1 MFEDSNLRVVGLGP
15 ASSYQSTFGSLF
27 DPRVIIENIQKLRH
41 PTTLDLLSGFE
52 AVAKPGIR
60 SRMRLSEDPCQPT
73 DYSALRPFTPQEIR
87 NIYRGDIL
95 FCPEDDIHVP
105 MLTVNETIKLAARLR
120 APHHRLG
127 HCREECAEAVAD
139 MLLTVFDLKK
149 VRHTLVGD
157 AGIRAILAGTV
168 FLKVPKSTE
177 GYFSRG
183 GVIFASLFPAL
194 MTMSEIPELFAQR
207 AVVLRHKKLLR
218 GELYTALTMIGGL
231 NLNPLPYAFE
241 FVVTNEFRTVNGQ
254 CEQLAMVHRGL
265 GHENISINK
274 QACPIVGPTH
284 DCLFVRGATTLASS
298 GLSPSVSFIFTEMN
312 TCTPATSGATFFKR
326 TAKNKLPGKV
336 NGETHNE
343 EENLGGFIAP
353 GRLAA
358 LMGESGTG
366 KTTLLNVLS
375 QRVYTG
381 VATGDKFVNGQ
392 AVPSDFQA
400 QTGYCRQTG
409 THIPK
414 ATVREAFLLSAKLR
428 QPFHAS
434 G

>member
-1 MFEDSNLRVVGLGP
+1 
-15 ASSYQSTFGSLF
+15 
-27 DPRVIIENIQKLRH
+27 
-41 PTTLDLLSGFE
+41 
-52 AVAKPGIR
+52 
-60 SRMRLSEDPCQPT
+60 
-73 DYSALRPFTPQEIR
+73 
-87 NIYRGDIL
+87 
-95 FCPEDDIHVP
+95 
-105 MLTVNETIKLAARLR
+105 
-120 APHHRLG
+120 
-127 HCREECAEAVAD
+127 
-139 MLLTVFDLKK
+139 
-149 VRHTLVGD
+149 
-157 AGIRAILAGTV
+157 
-168 FLKVPKSTE
+168 
-177 GYFSRG
+177 
-183 GVIFASLFPAL
+183 
-194 MTMSEIPELFAQR
+194 
-207 AVVLRHKKLLR
+207 
-218 GELYTALTMIGGL
+218 MIGGL

-284 DCLFVRGATTLASS
+284 DCLFLIIEEVKTPGSTSTIAPNVVRTSS
-298 GLSPSVSFIFTEMN
+298 HLSYVY
-312 TCTPATSGATFFKR
+312 R
-326 TAKNKLPGKV
+326 
-336 NGETHNE
+336 
-343 EENLGGFIAP
+343 FIAP